1 MISTQTGKAIEAA
14 KADTEHPSFITIK
27 TQIGFGCPAKQGKAS
42 AHGEPLGVENVEALR
57 KNLNWPS
64 EEPFFVP
71 EEVYKNYS
79 EIAEQKAEVEAAW
92 NVMFA
97 CLLRGISGDGS
108 ALEPV
113 SQGKGGR
120 CAER

>member
-1 MISTQTGKAIEAA
+1 MQAFGFQTITVEDGNDIDAIGKAIEAA

-71 EEVYKNYS
+71 EEVYKTT
-79 EIAEQKAEVEAAW
+79 
-92 NVMFA
+92 
-97 CLLRGISGDGS
+97 
-108 ALEPV
+108 
-113 SQGKGGR
+113 
-120 CAER
+120 